1 MSFQNKISL
10 YLDKILDYKL
20 LAKSRRFF
28 VILALLSFIFSIIF
42 TFLGRNHFLGQN
54 FIYFSNSYLFSFY
67 LAFSFILAWEVL
79 SMIFTIPYSIAD
91 ALGKQFEIMSLIIIR
106 YVFEHLDKYSHIHSL
121 VADWKIILQLLVA
134 AFGALFIFALTN
146 YYYKIQNHHTIIDDP
161 TEKNNFVLI
170 KKIVSVLLIFI
181 LFFLGIKEINFFVL
195 HIAEPETNIV
205 EISHIFFKEMF
216 SIMIFFDI
224 LLVLLTMWYGAKYQV
239 VFRTSAFVVSTL
251 LIRLSFSEDI
261 YVTVTL
267 SLLAVIFAIG
277 VSYVYNKFDK
287 IPNYRNKKVKV
298 KK

>member
-1 MSFQNKISL
+1 MQKLNSI
-10 YLDKILDYKL
+10 LDSILDYKL

-28 VILALLSFIFSIIF
+28 VIIALLSFVISVIVTFSI
-42 TFLGRNHFLGQN
+42 RNNIISGNDLPS
-54 FIYFSNSYLFSFY
+54 FSSSYLFAFY

-106 YVFEHLDKYSHIHSL
+106 YIFEHLDKYTHIVSIKQ
-121 VADWKIILQLLVA
+121 DWQIVLQLLIA
-134 AFGALFIFALTN
+134 SFGALSIFALTN
-146 YYYKIQNHHTIIDDP
+146 YYYKIQTHNSINDDP
-161 TEKNNFVLI
+161 TEKNKFILV
-170 KKIVSVLLIFI
+170 KKIVSVILVFT
-181 LFFLGIKEINFFVL
+181 LFFLGIKELLFFIQ
-195 HIAEPETNIV
+195 HITDPHTNAV

-261 YVTVTL
+261 YVTVSL
-267 SLLAVIFAIG
+267 SLMAVVFAIG
-277 VSYVYNKFDK
+277 VSHVYNKFDK
-287 IPNYRNKKVKV
+287 IPDYRKGK
-298 KK
+298 